1 MMIEIL
7 EEALESAIHKIENAV
22 LLSKENYEKDAQNGE
37 YLYLVKDSGIHLLRK
52 LKMDDGETMFEEISL
67 YDELQSGLGSKY
79 DIEVYTDMYIPSD
92 IKNRKVHSDSIFSG
106 ELEIQ
111 MHRSDFSLF
120 EWTALRRHLEHKLD
134 CPSRYDLYIQKD
146 GKDSILAYS
155 SYYMEV
161 FYVRRNINDSNSF
174 S

>member
-37 YLYLVKDSGIHLLRK
+37 YLYLVKESGMRMLRK
-52 LKMDDGETMFEEISL
+52 LEIGDEDPEEVSL
-67 YDELQSGLGSKY
+67 YDELQSGLGSRY
-79 DIEVYTDMYIPSD
+79 DIEVFTDSAYDPAALMG
-92 IKNRKVHSDSIFSG
+92 RVVHSDTIFSG

-111 MHRSDFSLF
+111 MHRDNFSLF

-146 GKDSILAYS
+146 GKDSILVYS
-155 SYYMEV
+155 PYYMGV
-161 FYVRRNINDSNSF
+161 FYVRRNTNDSS
-174 S
+174 SLG

>member
-37 YLYLVKDSGIHLLRK
+37 YLYLVKESGEQLLMERET
-52 LKMDDGETMFEEISL
+52 DGEPLLEEISL

-92 IKNRKVHSDSIFSG
+92 IKDRKVHSDSIFSG

-120 EWTALRRHLEHKLD
+120 EWTALQRHLEKKLD
-134 CPSRYDLYIQKD
+134 CPSHCDLYIQKD
-146 GKDSILAYS
+146 GKDSILVYS
-155 SYYMEV
+155 PYYMGV
-161 FYVRRNINDSNSF
+161 FYVRRNTNDSS
-174 S
+174 SLG

>member
-37 YLYLVKDSGIHLLRK
+37 YLYLVKESGEQLLMERET
-52 LKMDDGETMFEEISL
+52 DGEPLLEEISL

-92 IKNRKVHSDSIFSG
+92 IKDRKVHSDTIFSG

-111 MHRSDFSLF
+111 MHRDNFSLF

-146 GKDSILAYS
+146 GKDSILVYS
-155 SYYMEV
+155 PYYMGV
-161 FYVRRNINDSNSF
+161 FYVRRNTNDSS
-174 S
+174 SLG